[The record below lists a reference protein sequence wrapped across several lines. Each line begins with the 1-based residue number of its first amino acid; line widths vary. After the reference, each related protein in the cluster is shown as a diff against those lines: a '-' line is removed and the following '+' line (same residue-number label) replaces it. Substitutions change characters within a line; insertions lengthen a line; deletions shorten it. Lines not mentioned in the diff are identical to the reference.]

1 MISQQDYIEYPL
13 FLKYLIRLN
22 CRKLRQPGFRV
33 TGFTKILQNAPPC
46 ACLPCTILGS
56 GPGGG
61 QGRKASPHLRSPTGK
76 ARCSQE
82 TPTRGEHP
90 VPEDPVR
97 PRVEPVVLLVRDR
110 QFPKNIV
117 KSEGKPTKG
126 GKMKFPKYRARRLR
140 KNDLFRRMIR
150 ETHLRPDD
158 LILPLFV
165 RPGKDSKQPISS
177 MPGHSQLSID
187 LLIKEVKEAKSL
199 GIPGVILFG
208 IPQKKD
214 EMGSEAYAE
223 DGIIQK
229 AIRQIKEKVEG
240 ILVITDVCLCEY
252 TSHGHCGVVEGGRIL
267 NDETLDLLARQALSH
282 ARAGADIV
290 APSDMMDGRVGA
302 IRKILDEN
310 QFEDIPIMAY
320 SAKYASSFY
329 GPFRVA
335 AESKPQ
341 FGDRKS
347 YQMDPAN
354 GDEALREVR
363 LDLEEGADLV
373 MVKPALPYLDI
384 IYRVKQTFNIPV
396 AAYNVSGEFAIVKAA
411 SQLGWVDGEQVMMES
426 LISIK
431 RAGADLIL
439 TYFAKEA
446 ARKLR

>member
-1 MISQQDYIEYPL
+1 MRYPQ
-13 FLKYLIRLN
+13 Y
-22 CRKLRQPGFRV
+22 
-33 TGFTKILQNAPPC
+33 
-46 ACLPCTILGS
+46 
-56 GPGGG
+56 
-61 QGRKASPHLRSPTGK
+61 
-76 ARCSQE
+76 
-82 TPTRGEHP
+82 
-90 VPEDPVR
+90 R
-97 PRVEPVVLLVRDR
+97 P
-110 QFPKNIV
+110 
-117 KSEGKPTKG
+117 
-126 GKMKFPKYRARRLR
+126 RRLR
-140 KNDLFRRMIR
+140 KDEIFRSMMR

-158 LILPLFV
+158 FILPLFV
-165 RPGKDSKQPISS
+165 RPGKGVNQPISS

-208 IPQKKD
+208 IPEKKD
-214 EMGSEAYAE
+214 EMGSDAYAE
-223 DGIIQK
+223 NGIVQK
-229 AIRQIKEKVEG
+229 ALRAIKEKVEG
-240 ILVITDVCLCEY
+240 ILIITDVCLCEY
-252 TSHGHCGVVEGGRIL
+252 TSHGHCGVTKDGKIL

-282 ARAGADIV
+282 VQAGADMV

-320 SAKYASSFY
+320 SAKYASGFY

-335 AESKPQ
+335 AESKPK

-363 LDLEEGADLV
+363 LDIEEGADIV
-373 MVKPALPYLDI
+373 IVKPALPYLDI

-396 AAYNVSGEFAIVKAA
+396 AAYHVSGEFALIKAA
-411 SQLGWVDGEQVMMES
+411 SQKGWVDGDQVMMES

-431 RAGADLIL
+431 RAGADVIL

-446 ARKLR
+446 SKRLES